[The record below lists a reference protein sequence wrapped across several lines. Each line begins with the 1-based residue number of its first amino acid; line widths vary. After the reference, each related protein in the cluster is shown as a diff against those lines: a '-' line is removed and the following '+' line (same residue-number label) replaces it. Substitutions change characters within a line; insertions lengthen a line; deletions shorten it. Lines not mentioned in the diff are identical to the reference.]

1 MRSDIIACYP
11 FRFGA
16 AFPAGYGR
24 PVLPLQ
30 LQRLPNETHICWCEM
45 CAERGTPRSLRLP
58 TIPYSLT
65 FMWWRT
71 RTDKVCCYAFSR
83 VGRGR
88 HQTNARNF
96 FSFSF
101 FSICPSCRASFS
113 SRSVMCVCTSVCVL
127 AIPARKADLID
138 ATLPRQ
144 HTSRPDYSL
153 EPTWRSSLCSGDIP
167 KTVGTSSNP
176 MHSPTHAALRGI
188 GRLCW
193 TLTVVYK
200 IIGLM

>member
-83 VGRGR
+83 VGRVR
-88 HQTNARNF
+88 HQTNARNLY
-96 FSFSF
+96 SLSL
-101 FSICPSCRASFS
+101 S
-113 SRSVMCVCTSVCVL
+113 SAFVRHAGQAFPAEAYCVYVQVYVYWPYPPEMQTWLMRLFHGSTR
-127 AIPARKADLID
+127 PARTTPWSRLGAAASVQETSQRQSAQA
-138 ATLPRQ
+138 ATQSTVP
-144 HTSRPDYSL
+144 HTRHFGA
-153 EPTWRSSLCSGDIP
+153 SGDF
-167 KTVGTSSNP
+167 
-176 MHSPTHAALRGI
+176 A
-188 GRLCW
+188 GRW
-193 TLTVVYK
+193 Q
-200 IIGLM
+200 

>member
-16 AFPAGYGR
+16 AFSAGYGR

-83 VGRGR
+83 VGRVR

-96 FSFSF
+96 YSFSF

-127 AIPARKADLID
+127 AIPSEMQTWLMRLFYGSTRPARTTPWSRLGAAASVQETSQRQSAQA
-138 ATLPRQ
+138 ATQRTVP
-144 HTSRPDYSL
+144 HTRHFAA
-153 EPTWRSSLCSGDIP
+153 SGDF
-167 KTVGTSSNP
+167 
-176 MHSPTHAALRGI
+176 A
-188 GRLCW
+188 GRW
-193 TLTVVYK
+193 Q
-200 IIGLM
+200 